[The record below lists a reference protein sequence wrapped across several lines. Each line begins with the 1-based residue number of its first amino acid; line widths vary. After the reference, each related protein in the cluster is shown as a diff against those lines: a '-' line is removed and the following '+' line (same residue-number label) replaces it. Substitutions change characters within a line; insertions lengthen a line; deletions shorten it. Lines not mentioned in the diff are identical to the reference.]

1 MTLSTNINTSPTPTS
16 QTVRIT
22 PSRGGLGIPITI
34 GITLGSVLA
43 ITISL
48 LLLYMCY
55 RRRNKKY
62 LRNTTQGDL
71 DTSGNDIPNAG
82 IISEKK
88 VMGSQNAVSRESE
101 GGMMPGIAELPSPT
115 VENGMVKREV
125 FEIGG

>member
-1 MTLSTNINTSPTPTS
+1 
-16 QTVRIT
+16 
-22 PSRGGLGIPITI
+22 
-34 GITLGSVLA
+34 
-43 ITISL
+43 
-48 LLLYMCY
+48 MCY